1 MDGMKPILVFS
12 DAGGTGRSYHADL
25 ACRTADKR
33 RVHFLLEPGWRADVA
48 IQGLGRTHRTNQ
60 SVPPVFRPVTTDCKG
75 RSEERRVGKESVS
88 TWRSCG
94 SPYNYKQKHNKN
106 TTLR

>member
-75 RSEERRVGKESVS
+75 EIGRASVRERVCQYVEISMVAVS
-88 TWRSCG
+88 F
-94 SPYNYKQKHNKN
+94 NK
-106 TTLR
+106 